1 MVVQPLGDVAPS
13 GTGRLEVVVCANAG
27 WSGAMVGGDGA
38 LGDSGCVE
46 FRRWCVEHGLA
57 GLE

>member
-1 MVVQPLGDVAPS
+1 MHPLGDVAS
-13 GTGRLEVVVCANAG
+13 IGTGRLGVVMCASVG
-27 WSGAMVGGDGA
+27 WSGTMVGGDGA

-57 GLE
+57 GLG